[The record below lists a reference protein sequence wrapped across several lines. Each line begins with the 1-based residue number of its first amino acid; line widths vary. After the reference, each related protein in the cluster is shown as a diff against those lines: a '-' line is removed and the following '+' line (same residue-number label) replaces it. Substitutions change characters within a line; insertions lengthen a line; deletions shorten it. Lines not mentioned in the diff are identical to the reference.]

1 MSRPVNLPSIFP
13 IHSWMIENLVSWGWL
28 ITISFFFL
36 ILQRGDEWKKTQSF
50 VFQNVSP
57 AEPMDKKRMKVID
70 YDNISSSF
78 HTVSKIWPLFKPSEH
93 HIEIKGNSV
102 LLALTVPTPHRR
114 CTDVTMVTQP
124 KTATEGNQ
132 RFHNVNALCSCSV
145 RMFDEWAACCQETGA
160 IFFFTTWGETKQ
172 C

>member
-13 IHSWMIENLVSWGWL
+13 IHSWMIESLVSWGWL

-78 HTVSKIWPLFKPSEH
+78 HLQSTTLKLKATAFSLHWLCLHHTVDVLMLQWLHNQKPRLKV
-93 HIEIKGNSV
+93 IRGFIM
-102 LLALTVPTPHRR
+102 L
-114 CTDVTMVTQP
+114 M
-124 KTATEGNQ
+124 
-132 RFHNVNALCSCSV
+132 LCAVVQYECLMSGLHAV
-145 RMFDEWAACCQETGA
+145 RKQEP
-160 IFFFTTWGETKQ
+160 FFFLLLEERQSNASLKE
-172 C
+172 CYK